1 MSIDSNLGVQE
12 KVTLEFS
19 VDGKGNLGSINIYP
33 SDSLEDIVN
42 KINSNPVLN
51 GELKASLVP
60 NGNGYMLRINNV
72 SGGQMEINEVP
83 KAGGTTTGFIDRLGL
98 KPSNAGMSGSISV
111 RDDIASMPGLIAGGS
126 PEFDKSSGEYVLN
139 AAANNIANEMGKIF
153 SENHTFGQAGTIAST
168 TTTLSNYA
176 ATFVGSIASGV
187 SDAEAAL
194 SYQQELNNSITT
206 KEAEL
211 SGVDIDEELAQLIIF
226 QKSYAA
232 CAQSFTAA
240 KEMLDILL
248 GMMQ

>member
-1 MSIDSNLGVQE
+1 
-12 KVTLEFS
+12 
-19 VDGKGNLGSINIYP
+19 
-33 SDSLEDIVN
+33 
-42 KINSNPVLN
+42 
-51 GELKASLVP
+51 
-60 NGNGYMLRINNV
+60 
-72 SGGQMEINEVP
+72 
-83 KAGGTTTGFIDRLGL
+83 
-98 KPSNAGMSGSISV
+98 
-111 RDDIASMPGLIAGGS
+111 
-126 PEFDKSSGEYVLN
+126 
-139 AAANNIANEMGKIF
+139 MGKIF